1 MIRTMI
7 RITYGNVSQEKMRM
21 GSDLDEYVEQ
31 YIKENDIE
39 ITEEMKLVIRKG
51 LSMSPEE
58 GEARIAKLKEKLRNL

>member
-1 MIRTMI
+1 
-7 RITYGNVSQEKMRM
+7 M